1 MQEAGRPACRKCN
14 SVTLNGGLAECK
26 FASNDHRLNVFQQG
40 KRRLMLATWLTD
52 DAANEDT
59 GRPACNERAV
69 RHADDSDLR
78 EPSDCLQSQNPTGH
92 RRTSSTVNERTIRR
106 IGRMHDSQQRPS
118 RRRAVRHARDG
129 PSGMRTKAI
138 GGSCRTSDKLNNQ
151 TDRFATDELTVD
163 EQTDGLVAHPT
174 ASSAGFGIQAA
185 GRPACSIWAVRCR
198 TSSGKRRTHL
208 RPPRRHERA
217 GRPNTTIPSS

>member
-26 FASNDHRLNVFQQG
+26 FFASKDHRLNVFQQG
-40 KRRLMLATWLTD
+40 KRRLILATWLTD

-69 RHADDSDLR
+69 RHADDSNLR

-106 IGRMHDSQQRPS
+106 IGRMHNSQQRSHPS
-118 RRRAVRHARDG
+118 GG
-129 PSGMRTKAI
+129 PSGMQET
-138 GGSCRTSDKLNNQ
+138 
-151 TDRFATDELTVD
+151 
-163 EQTDGLVAHPT
+163 
-174 ASSAGFGIQAA
+174 
-185 GRPACSIWAVRCR
+185 GRPACGRKQSARAV
-198 TSSGKRRTHL
+198 G
-208 RPPRRHERA
+208 
-217 GRPNTTIPSS
+217 